1 MTAGR
6 RRTAGW
12 PRFGFGRGGPGKDW
26 HRDTPLTARPA
37 VSRRP
42 PPSEE
47 PTDVSLPRRP
57 PALLAAPFLALALLL
72 AGCSSGTAP
81 EKAPVGVPGQGA
93 AGPQS
98 DAASTLPTSPGPVPV
113 PSPAEIPD
121 LGRNPGPDPRRG
133 PAGLRGDRRGGRL
146 LPLQRGPVQPRRT
159 GPGWEPVAGPWPAHN
174 GMDGWTD
181 RPWRATAGRPR
192 VSTPLP
198 TPAAGSPTPG
208 HCCRTTSTPGS
219 RSTARAS
226 SASRWKAP
234 STTSWRSTTT
244 ARRASAP

>member
-1 MTAGR
+1 M
-6 RRTAGW
+6 
-12 PRFGFGRGGPGKDW
+12 
-26 HRDTPLTARPA
+26 
-37 VSRRP
+37 
-42 PPSEE
+42 
-47 PTDVSLPRRP
+47 SLPRRP

-121 LGRNPGPDPRRG
+121 LGPETLAQIPAEARQAFVVTGEEADSYRSSAVLYSRADP
-133 PAGLRGDRRGGRL
+133 A
-146 LPLQRGPVQPRRT
+146 Q
-159 GPGWEPVAGPWPAHN
+159 GWEPVAGPWPAHN

-181 RPWRATAGRPR
+181 HHVAGDRRSPTGVYTLTDAGGRP
-192 VSTPLP
+192 
-198 TPAAGSPTPG
+198 PTPG